1 MSTLRALTRRHWP
14 VVAALI
20 AVAVILLLPEYR
32 FGGDVEQA
40 PVEAYQGRIVAVREV
55 DQDLFVGPDPGLPG
69 PTGPVDQDPFPGFS
83 LPPVDPEVS
92 FTPGDPGDPGDAG
105 GLPGFEVPEGDL
117 RVLLLDGPDAGTEV
131 WAFLG
136 LAATTSDIED
146 FQPGDEVV
154 VTFTRQ
160 PDGPAF
166 VAVSDRWRLP
176 VIGVLLLVFVVAVL
190 VVGRGHGLRAL
201 IALALTAAIVVKVV
215 IPLLLEGVAPV
226 PVAVAVASL
235 ITVVTILLTE
245 GRGRVGI
252 AAILGTIAALAVTGL
267 LSALVSVLAG
277 FSAAGTEDLVFLQV
291 AAGQTLD
298 VRGLLLAAF
307 ILGALGV
314 LDDVTVTQAATV
326 DELSLQR
333 GLIGRPLWTS
343 SLRIGRSH
351 IAATINTLFMAY
363 VGASLPLLV
372 LFTVSRQP
380 SALTLNSE
388 LVAVEIV
395 RTLVGSLGIVLA
407 VPLTT
412 AIATLLVS
420 RDARRAATR

>member
-1 MSTLRALTRRHWP
+1 M
-14 VVAALI
+14 
-20 AVAVILLLPEYR
+20 
-32 FGGDVEQA
+32 
-40 PVEAYQGRIVAVREV
+40 EAYQGRIVAVREA
-55 DQDLFVGPDPGLPG
+55 DRDPFVTPDPALPA
-69 PTGPVDQDPFPGFS
+69 PTGPVDQDPFPGLSF
-83 LPPVDPEVS
+83 PPFDPDAS
-92 FTPGDPGDPGDAG
+92 FTPGDPIDPG
-105 GLPGFEVPEGDL
+105 GLPDFEVPEGDL

-136 LAATTSDIED
+136 MAATTARAED
-146 FQPGDEVV
+146 FKPGDEVV

-176 VIGVLLLVFVVAVL
+176 VIALLLLLFVVAVL

-226 PVAVAVASL
+226 PVAVTVASL

-333 GLIGRPLWTS
+333 GLVGRPLWTS
-343 SLRIGRSH
+343 ALRIGRSH

-420 RDARRAATR
+420 HDARRAATR